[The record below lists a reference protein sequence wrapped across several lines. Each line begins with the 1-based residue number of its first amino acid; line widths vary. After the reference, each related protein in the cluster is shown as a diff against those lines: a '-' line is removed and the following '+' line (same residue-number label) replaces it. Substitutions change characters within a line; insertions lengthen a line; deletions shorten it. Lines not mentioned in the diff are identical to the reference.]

1 MSTSFVMVHTS
12 KKFSAYDL
20 KCSKCRNTIKAPA
33 CFPVSRCHHHRADH
47 PQGWIYVNQAQR
59 DLLTLIMEL
68 DMMEEMTQELLQL
81 KNQIR
86 EMNDVA
92 DLTTNMDKMDV
103 QSATASESFSINDG
117 DDNDIT
123 NDVADIEDEGNE
135 F

>member
-1 MSTSFVMVHTS
+1 
-12 KKFSAYDL
+12 
-20 KCSKCRNTIKAPA
+20 
-33 CFPVSRCHHHRADH
+33 
-47 PQGWIYVNQAQR
+47 
-59 DLLTLIMEL
+59 MEL

>member
-1 MSTSFVMVHTS
+1 
-12 KKFSAYDL
+12 
-20 KCSKCRNTIKAPA
+20 
-33 CFPVSRCHHHRADH
+33 
-47 PQGWIYVNQAQR
+47 
-59 DLLTLIMEL
+59 MEL

-123 NDVADIEDEGNE
+123 NDVPDIEDEGNE